1 MTRIMIDA
9 DLRNRLL
16 NLSQPLE
23 LIDEAGRVV
32 ARVLPTLD
40 PTLYEDLEPR
50 ISTEEL
56 QRRRQ
61 RTSRTFT
68 TAEVLDHLEKL

>member
-1 MTRIMIDA
+1 MIDA

-16 NLSQPLE
+16 NLNQPLE

-40 PTLYEDLEPR
+40 PALYEDLEPR
-50 ISTEEL
+50 LSAEEL

-61 RTSRTFT
+61 RTSRTYT
-68 TAEVLDHLEKL
+68 TAEVLSHLEKM